1 MLCYSWPT
9 CWVRTSINV
18 TPHRYTTR
26 NARISCWCCLGM
38 CGIDFFLISVFLVR
52 FLEKKLG
59 FSPEWVWFGSMW
71 KKRSRPPYGSDITH
85 CLKNEPNLATCIF
98 VEHRLVLTIFGK
110 QRQHTFR
117 NYTHI
122 QLSLS
127 LHVCLLYLFFGLC
140 GVRLSVCPSV
150 CLSRSWI
157 LLKWIILWLIFF
169 TVG

>member
-1 MLCYSWPT
+1 MLLVAYLLSTHINQRNTTQVHNAQCAHQLLMLLRD
-9 CWVRTSINV
+9 VRN
-18 TPHRYTTR
+18 R
-26 NARISCWCCLGM
+26 
-38 CGIDFFLISVFLVR
+38 FFLISVFLVR

-98 VEHRLVLTIFGK
+98 VEHRLVLTILGK